1 MEQTDFQYGIIGAG
15 PAGVQM
21 AYCLEKAG
29 KDYMVL
35 EKNDCPGSFFKVH
48 PRHRTLISINKRF
61 NYFPEKEF
69 NLRHDWNSLLCD
81 DDDLL
86 FTKYTDELFPSADV
100 LVKYMHDY
108 VERYNLKV
116 RYNTTIVNIHREAI
130 LGGKFRSRFILTD
143 SEGNKTTCKVL
154 LVGTGAA
161 KPHDPD
167 IEGIEHVNTYNDH
180 SLDLKEYENKKVLI
194 LGGGNSAFETADYL
208 AGSAAL
214 IHMCTRTP
222 VTLAWDTH
230 FVGNLRAVN
239 NSILD
244 MYHLKSLHALRQCDT
259 KKFIKEDDGTITQV
273 FDMELAHWDPPGTA
287 TFTSKGYD
295 KVILATGWKFINI
308 DMFDDSC
315 KPETHTFGKYP
326 VLDEHWETTV
336 PDLYFIGTA
345 MQARD
350 RRAAS
355 GFIHGF
361 RYNVRTLSYMLG
373 LRYDGDD
380 LWKKVFPKLDADEIA
395 TFMTH
400 HVSISSAL
408 YQLGQGFLCDVAV
421 LKPGQNLLKEG
432 GNETMAG
439 TLEYY
444 YELPRAWVLKND
456 YFMSQEH
463 MLIITIEDSHHR
475 FPNVS
480 ATEFFKPGD
489 MNPRD
494 CKCTAFPQ
502 GVFYSYKR
510 GVLEEELH
518 VGGSLVVRA
527 DKRIFVGDTNPERF
541 SNKIKNLLHRQIGI
555 GRGDHFERLFPDEEW
570 KKVYRP
576 WTEEEIE
583 ERRMKEMAKK
593 SMKFECR
600 LGIDQ

>member
-1 MEQTDFQYGIIGAG
+1 MEKNDFQYAIVGAG

-21 AYCLEKAG
+21 AYCMEKAG
-29 KDYMVL
+29 KDYIVL

-81 DDDLL
+81 DMALQ
-86 FTKYTDELFPSADV
+86 FKNYTEELFPPADA
-100 LVKYMHDY
+100 LVEYMHDY
-108 VERYNLKV
+108 VEKFNLKI
-116 RYNTTIVNIHREAI
+116 RYNTDIVNIHREAV
-130 LGGKFRSRFILTD
+130 LDGKFRSRFTLTD

-154 LVGTGAA
+154 LMGTGPV

-167 IEGIEHVNTYNDH
+167 IEGIEHAVSYHDH
-180 SLDLKEYENKKVLI
+180 SIDLKEYENKKVLI
-194 LGGGNSAFETADYL
+194 LGGGNSAFETADHL

-214 IHMCTRTP
+214 IHMCTRRP
-222 VTLAWDTH
+222 VKLAWDTH

-259 KKFIKEDDGTITQV
+259 LKFIKGDDGKISQV
-273 FDMELAHWDPPGTA
+273 FNIELPNWDPPGTG
-287 TFTSKGYD
+287 TFTAEGYD

-315 KPETHTFGKYP
+315 KPDTHTLGRYP

-361 RYNVRTLSYMLG
+361 RYNVRSLSYMLG

-380 LWKKVFPKLDADEIA
+380 LWKEVFPTLNADEIA
-395 TFMTH
+395 KFMINRI
-400 HVSISSAL
+400 SLSSAL
-408 YQLGQGFLCDVAV
+408 YQLNQGFMCDVAV
-421 LKPGQNLLKEG
+421 FKPEEG
-432 GNETMAG
+432 PKRDGNETMKG
-439 TLEYY
+439 TLQYY
-444 YELPRAWVLKND
+444 YELPHAWVLKND
-456 YFMSQEH
+456 YFMNQEN
-463 MLIITIEDSHHR
+463 MMIITIEDGHHR
-475 FPNVS
+475 FPNASV
-480 ATEFFKPGD
+480 TDFFQPGD
-489 MNPRD
+489 MNPRS

-502 GVFYSYKR
+502 GAFRSYKN
-510 GVLEEELH
+510 GTLTEELH
-518 VGGSLVVRA
+518 ICGSLVVRA
-527 DKRIFVGDTNPERF
+527 DKKMFTGDANPERF
-541 SNKIKNLLHRQIGI
+541 TNKVKNLLHRQLGI

-576 WTEEEIE
+576 WTAEEIE
-583 ERRMKEMAKK
+583 ERRMQEMAKK
-593 SMKFECR
+593 SMTFECK
-600 LGIDQ
+600 LGISS